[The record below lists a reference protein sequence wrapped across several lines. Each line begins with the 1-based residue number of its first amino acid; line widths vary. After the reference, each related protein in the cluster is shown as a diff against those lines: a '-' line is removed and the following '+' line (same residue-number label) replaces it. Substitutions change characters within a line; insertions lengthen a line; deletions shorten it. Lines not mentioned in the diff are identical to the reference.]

1 MAYKN
6 TSVNKQV
13 LCLKRLLKAHT
24 VLSKAQKRIGKTKE
38 LLSKRV
44 SRQECIKVLK
54 ELPLPAFIFNRDQL
68 GFIAANSHF
77 CELLGYSEPEL
88 VAMPWKEAYPDYVVP
103 ILQKALGVNV
113 PNGSVE
119 WLYQKSDGKPVALL
133 TKCRRMNLID
143 ENGKLTSVSLITI
156 LRIQG
161 ENEVQAVKYFRAL
174 H

>member
-13 LCLKRLLKAHT
+13 GCLKRLLKAHT
-24 VLSKAQKRIGKTKE
+24 VLSKAQKRIGKTKK
-38 LLSKRV
+38 LLSKRA

-68 GFIAANSHF
+68 GFIAANSQF

-88 VAMPWKEAYPDYVVP
+88 VAMPWKKAYPDYVVP

-119 WLYQKSDGKPVALL
+119 WLYKRSDGKTIALL
-133 TKCRRMNLID
+133 TKCSRIKLMY
-143 ENGKLTSVSLITI
+143 ENGKSNSVSLITI